1 MLHGR
6 RYKAPQTDM
15 KIEKTL
21 VNGRY
26 AKADVFIALI
36 GGRRYVVKDFSRK
49 GWFERNFI
57 GRLVISREFKAYT
70 SLSGLDGLPAQFERL
85 SPFTLAV
92 EYLDGRD
99 LGSVGKSEISGEII
113 SSFEEI
119 ISNIHRRGWVHLDLQ
134 RRSNILL
141 VEGRIYIVDLAS
153 ALNTAGVPFIGGLL
167 TKALGLFDRLAFIKL
182 KNIYAPETLS
192 RAERRWIR
200 VRNLVMPSKW

>member
-1 MLHGR
+1 MQHDR
-6 RYKAPQTDM
+6 PYKAPQIDM
-15 KIEKTL
+15 KIEKIL

-36 GGRRYVVKDFSRK
+36 RGRRYVVKDFSRK

-57 GRLVISREFKAYT
+57 GRLVISREFKAYQA
-70 SLSGLDGLPAQFERL
+70 LSGLDGLPRRFERL

-99 LGSVGKSEISGEII
+99 LGSVNRGEIGQEFI
-113 SSFEEI
+113 RQFEGI
-119 ISNIHRRGWVHLDLQ
+119 IFDIHKRGWVHLDLQ

-141 VEGRIYIVDLAS
+141 VEGRVYIVDLAS
-153 ALNTAGVPFIGGLL
+153 AFNPGSVPVIGGLL

-182 KNIYAPETLS
+182 KNLYAPETLS
-192 RAERRWIR
+192 HAEQRWIR
-200 VRNLVMPSKW
+200 LRNLVMPSKW